1 VSDDRIDQHIEVE
14 GQAYPSAAGA
24 TVHTGEQSYYLG
36 GGVSWDT
43 GMIGKRVRVSGLLRL
58 RRAQVETRPPDE
70 EQEHGLTD
78 DTFVIEEPK
87 WTLLD

>member
-1 VSDDRIDQHIEVE
+1 VSDDRIDQYIEVE

-24 TVHTGEQSYYLG
+24 TVHTGDQSYYLG
-36 GGVSWDT
+36 GAVSWDT
-43 GMIGKRVRVSGLLRL
+43 EMIGKRVRVRGLLRL
-58 RRAQVETRPPDE
+58 RRAQVQTRPPEE

-78 DTFVIEEPK
+78 DTFVIEDPK